1 MFGAGPLG
9 VLVKLQESG
18 DLKVVGAR
26 GAAEARGVLVD
37 DRVAAVDGVPV
48 ETGTT
53 EAAFAATIQKA
64 PRPVTI
70 TFVRKSGVNVPV
82 VDDDGWRDEAQTYPV
97 PKFGL
102 ESEEV
107 DALLRQWSA
116 DEQKRKYVRLWLDV
130 VATSPTIPHKFP
142 AGLTLASLE
151 PAVKAGFAQLI
162 VPLLR
167 ARGDVVL
174 EVKSRPSPDRPGR
187 VDLELRLASAPRP
200 PVRSAAAPP
209 SPKPA
214 LPDAWSRFSALT
226 KAKTDQL
233 KATTTGLV
241 AKTGELVSN
250 GIAKVKRRSKT
261 PPRSPPAPPTPEESE
276 RRRSM
281 FEAQLAGLR
290 SQV

>member
-1 MFGAGPLG
+1 M
-9 VLVKLQESG
+9 
-18 DLKVVGAR
+18 
-26 GAAEARGVLVD
+26 LVD

-187 VDLELRLASAPRP
+187 VDLELRLGERAAAG
-200 PVRSAAAPP
+200 PVRGRAAVAE
-209 SPKPA
+209 
-214 LPDAWSRFSALT
+214 
-226 KAKTDQL
+226 
-233 KATTTGLV
+233 TGIARRLV
-241 AKTGELVSN
+241 ALLRFDEGED
-250 GIAKVKRRSKT
+250 GPAQGDDHRPRGQDRRA
-261 PPRSPPAPPTPEESE
+261 R
-276 RRRSM
+276 
-281 FEAQLAGLR
+281 LAR
-290 SQV
+290 HRQR

>member
-1 MFGAGPLG
+1 VFGAGPLG

-37 DRVAAVDGVPV
+37 DVVAAVDGVPV

-70 TFVRKSGVNVPV
+70 TFVRKSGVNIPV

-187 VDLELRLASAPRP
+187 VDLELRLARAPR

-226 KAKTDQL
+226 KAKTDQI